1 MKLPQCSPTGIPH
14 GIRRPPDELVRARFD
29 GRGCGNHTAQRSDG
43 PMSVIQTPRVSLR
56 ELDFGDAEF
65 ILELLNEAG
74 FIRFIGDKGVRTIAE
89 ARDYILQGPMDSYA
103 RNGFGLYAACLRGA
117 PNGEAAGTPIGI
129 CGLVRREGLADPDV
143 GFAFLSR
150 YWSKG
155 YAVESA
161 AAVLAHARQTLN
173 LARIVAITSAD
184 NAQSIAVLEKIGLKF
199 ERNIRLVDHSPEL
212 KLFGLPPSA

>member
-1 MKLPQCSPTGIPH
+1 MRTMRTRMIWRRCLPPWRGNRN
-14 GIRRPPDELVRARFD
+14 RRPTDEVVS
-29 GRGCGNHTAQRSDG
+29 TRSISLMSTIQSASDA
-43 PMSVIQTPRVSLR
+43 SVIRTSRLDLR

-161 AAVLAHARQTLN
+161 AAVLAHARQT
-173 LARIVAITSAD
+173 
-184 NAQSIAVLEKIGLKF
+184 
-199 ERNIRLVDHSPEL
+199 
-212 KLFGLPPSA
+212 